1 MRLRWMAVCGV
12 AAVVAAGVGIAA
24 AQGPKEIKVAIAD
37 AKGADVGSATLKTVK
52 SGVQVKI
59 ALKGLAA
66 GPHGV
71 HIHQKPLCEGPAFT
85 TAGGHFN
92 PDGKKHGYQ
101 NPMGHHNG
109 DMPDNINVGTD
120 GKGSA
125 TFVLTSISLDP
136 TVANSVL
143 ANGGTSIVVH
153 EKADDEM
160 TDPSGASG
168 SRIACGVIK
177 N

>member
-1 MRLRWMAVCGV
+1 MRLGWIAGCSV
-12 AAVVAAGVGIAA
+12 AAAMVVAAA
-24 AQGPKEIKVAIAD
+24 AQAPKEIKVAIAD
-37 AKGADVGSATLKTVK
+37 AKGAAVGTATFKTVK
-52 SGVQVKI
+52 TGVQ
-59 ALKGLAA
+59 LKLELMNLPA

-71 HIHQKPLCEGPAFT
+71 HIHMNPVCEAPAFT
-85 TAGGHFN
+85 TAGGHYN
-92 PDGKKHGYQ
+92 PDAKKHGYQ

-109 DMPDNINVGTD
+109 DLPDSVNVGTN

-136 TVANSVL
+136 AAPNSL
-143 ANGGTSIVVH
+143 FANGGTSIVVH

-168 SRIACGVIK
+168 ARIACGVIK
-177 N
+177 GQ